1 MFFTN
6 GLFAQTDRSN
16 NKDYLIIVSNSKDKA
31 ELILDKMKKEYEDA
45 GMYYNNDS
53 GQYYV
58 FIERYYVESGA
69 DYAVW
74 WHKKENRDLPKIWAK
89 AVPLETGA
97 K

>member
-1 MFFTN
+1 MFLTN

-45 GMYYNNDS
+45 RMYYNNDS
-53 GQYYV
+53 GQ
-58 FIERYYVESGA
+58 YYVESGA

-74 WHKKENRDLPKIWAK
+74 WHKKENRDLPKIRAK
-89 AVPLETGA
+89 AAPLETGA